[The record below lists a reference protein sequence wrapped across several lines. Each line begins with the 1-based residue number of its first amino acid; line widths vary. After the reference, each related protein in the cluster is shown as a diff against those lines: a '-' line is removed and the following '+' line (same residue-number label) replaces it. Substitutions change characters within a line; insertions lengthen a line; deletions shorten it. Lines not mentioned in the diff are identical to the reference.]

1 MGVLLPRMTTVER
14 LSIVNP
20 ADTLLVFD
28 TDSQCYFF
36 FRTPTNSW
44 VNLCNSSVGPQ
55 GPAGTNG
62 TNGSDGVTGPQ
73 GPQGPTGVG
82 LPGANGAT
90 GATGPQGPIGPTGA
104 GLPGPTGPQGPADA
118 NGTNGTNGVT
128 GPTGPAGP
136 TSAGPTGPTGP
147 TGLVTNIGYAST
159 GPVTSSS
166 NTFAPVISA
175 PGSGG
180 GKYTV
185 WFSCEV
191 MSDTIIV
198 ADPLNPGLQKYDYD
212 GVRFTFDNGNIAV
225 PFAGGSGTAGT
236 VVPNQPGWHHI
247 SWCTTSYAPVP
258 LIFTIRAKVNTGHTR
273 IYMRNPNIIAQR
285 YVP

>member
-82 LPGANGAT
+82 LPG
-90 GATGPQGPIGPTGA
+90 
-104 GLPGPTGPQGPADA
+104 PTGPQGPAGA

-212 GVRFTFDNGNIAV
+212 GVRFTFDDGNV
-225 PFAGGSGTAGT
+225 LLPFSGGADVSVA
-236 VVPNQPGWHHI
+236 QPGWHPI
-247 SWCTTSYAPVP
+247 AYSLEVPMPYFLAPQFRICIAVAP
-258 LIFTIRAKVNTGHTR
+258 GHARA
-273 IYMRNPNIIAQR
+273 YMRRAFITWYRHN
-285 YVP
+285 

>member
-1 MGVLLPRMTTVER
+1 M
-14 LSIVNP
+14 
-20 ADTLLVFD
+20 
-28 TDSQCYFF
+28 
-36 FRTPTNSW
+36 
-44 VNLCNSSVGPQ
+44 NLCNSSVGPQ
-55 GPAGTNG
+55 GP
-62 TNGSDGVTGPQ
+62 TGPT
-73 GPQGPTGVG
+73 GPQGPTGAG

-90 GATGPQGPIGPTGA
+90 GATGPQGPA
-104 GLPGPTGPQGPADA
+104 
-118 NGTNGTNGVT
+118 GTNGTNGVT
-128 GPTGPAGP
+128 GPTGPQGPIGPTGAGLPEANGATGATGPQGPAGP
-136 TSAGPTGPTGP
+136 QGPTGAGPTGPTGP

-212 GVRFTFDNGNIAV
+212 GVRFTFDDGNV
-225 PFAGGSGTAGT
+225 LLPFSGGADVSVA
-236 VVPNQPGWHHI
+236 QPGWHPI
-247 SWCTTSYAPVP
+247 AYSLEVPMPYTFAPQFRICIAVAP
-258 LIFTIRAKVNTGHTR
+258 GHARA
-273 IYMRNPNIIAQR
+273 YMRRASITWYRHN
-285 YVP
+285 